1 LTGFP
6 FPSPQFDSDEPLEEL
21 ARLLRCEVVCM
32 THRAGSGHPGG
43 SLSSVEILSLL
54 YLNVLRH
61 DPAVP
66 ERPDRDR
73 FVLSKGHA
81 CPILYALLAY
91 CGYFPAEELCHLRE
105 VDHLLQG
112 HPSVHTPGVEAST
125 GSLGQGL
132 SIANGM
138 ALAARLDDRD
148 SRVWC
153 LLGDGELDEGQCW
166 EAAMT
171 AAHYGLDNL
180 TAIVD
185 RNRLQ
190 IDGDTEAV
198 MALEPLTEKWRA
210 FGFHVVDCD
219 GHSFPELRAAYAEA
233 RGTRGRPTCI
243 IAHTHKGHGV
253 SFMTDAAEWHGK
265 APNSEQLA
273 RAVAEVCGCEPETPQ
288 SCLKLARGGERR

>member
-1 LTGFP
+1 MTAFPYPKPEFARDEALT
-6 FPSPQFDSDEPLEEL
+6 EL
-21 ARLLRCEVVCM
+21 AKILRCEIVCM

-43 SLSSVEILSLL
+43 SLSAVEILSLL
-54 YLNVLRH
+54 YLGELRH
-61 DPAVP
+61 DPANP
-66 ERPDRDR
+66 KRPDRDR

-105 VDHLLQG
+105 VGHTLQG
-112 HPSVHTPGVEAST
+112 HPSVHTPGIDAST

-138 ALAARLDDRD
+138 ALAARLDGRD

-190 IDGDTEAV
+190 IDGDTEKV
-198 MALEPLTEKWRA
+198 MALEPLTDKWKA
-210 FGFHVVDCD
+210 FGFHVIDCD
-219 GHSFPELRAAYAEA
+219 GHSFPDLRRAYAEA
-233 RGTRGRPTCI
+233 RGTKGKPTCI
-243 IAHTHKGHGV
+243 IAHTHKGRGV
-253 SFMTDAAEWHGK
+253 SFMTDQAGWHGR
-265 APNSEQLA
+265 APSEEELV
-273 RAVAEVCGCEPETPQ
+273 RAVDEVCGCAPETPAC
-288 SCLKLARGGERR
+288 CLKLALGGGC